1 MPAVNGVGEPC
12 AGEPH
17 ARIEVAAGGIWR
29 RVWHAKRR
37 RRLPPTLHEVLVT
50 RVEASQRVG
59 CEALAATSDGVGW
72 LGVVVGAVGGRQVA
86 IADTA
91 GMPARPGPPDRGTA
105 RQRGA
110 VSSAAAGPAG
120 G

>member
-1 MPAVNGVGEPC
+1 MVADCVG
-12 AGEPH
+12 G
-17 ARIEVAAGGIWR
+17 ARKRLRVATATR
-29 RVWHAKRR
+29 QLTSAF
-37 RRLPPTLHEVLVT
+37 HEVLVT

-72 LGVVVGAVGGRQVA
+72 LGVVVGAAGGCQVA

-110 VSSAAAGPAG
+110 VSSAAVGPAG